1 MAREASALYNDDF
14 LEGLRKREIEE
25 EIIKK
30 NELRK
35 EISKQRRLEKLKLVR
50 RLVFVSLFCC
60 LSIVLMCGYVNITAE
75 KAKLAKLQNELK
87 IQNDINKELKLQI
100 DGKFT
105 LSEIE
110 RIATQK
116 YSMTYPD
123 SSQIIYVAV
132 DNSSSKDKV
141 LARKDKANYNNRI
154 FSIINFIKKLF

>member
-1 MAREASALYNDDF
+1 MAKEASVLYDDDF
-14 LEGLRKREIEE
+14 LEELKRREVEE

-35 EISKQRRLEKLKLVR
+35 EISKQRKLEKLKLVK
-50 RLVFVSLFCC
+50 RLIFVSVFCGI
-60 LSIVLMCGYVNITAE
+60 SIILMCGYVNITAE
-75 KAKLAKLQNELK
+75 RAKLAKLQNELK
-87 IQNDINKELKLQI
+87 IQSDINKELKLQI

-110 RIATQK
+110 RIATEK

-123 SSQIIYVAV
+123 SSQVIYVTV
-132 DNSSSKDKV
+132 NSSSGKDKV
-141 LARKDKANYNNRI
+141 LAKKDKANYNNRI

>member
-1 MAREASALYNDDF
+1 MARENFAIYNHQY
-14 LEGLRKREIEE
+14 LEELERRDLEQEIL
-25 EIIKK
+25 KK

-35 EISKQRRLEKLKLVR
+35 KIGQQRKLEKLKLIR
-50 RLVFVSLFCC
+50 RLMFVSLFCC
-60 LSIVLMCGYVNITAE
+60 ISIILMCGYVNITAE
-75 KAKLAKLQNELK
+75 RAKLAKLQNELK
-87 IQNDINKELKLQI
+87 FQSDINKELKLQI

-110 RIATQK
+110 KIAKQK

-132 DNSSSKDKV
+132 DSSSNNKV
-141 LARKDKANYNNRI
+141 LAKKDKANYNNRI